1 MLQKENGRT
10 LGAFLFEEVLC
21 RWGGVEE
28 IVTDNR
34 TPFVA
39 ALEWLAAKYSIRHI
53 CISAYN
59 LRANGI
65 VERSHRT
72 ICDSLVKACNGDITQ
87 WPSLAPHTFWA
98 DRVTTRKAT
107 GHTPFFMAHGVE
119 PILPFDI
126 THSTFLLPDIS
137 KLTSTSD
144 LIAYRTRQ
152 LAKRDDDLALMHQR
166 ILHSRFTSIR
176 QFERQFANV
185 INDYNFH
192 PGSLVL
198 VLNKK
203 IEAASNAKCKPRY
216 FGPMIVVS
224 RSQGGSYRLAEI
236 DGTVSKLKFAAFQ
249 IIPYHPRSP
258 TSIEVTQFIN
268 PQTLTGDDEVHT

>member
-1 MLQKENGRT
+1 
-10 LGAFLFEEVLC
+10 
-21 RWGGVEE
+21 
-28 IVTDNR
+28 
-34 TPFVA
+34 
-39 ALEWLAAKYSIRHI
+39 
-53 CISAYN
+53 
-59 LRANGI
+59 
-65 VERSHRT
+65 
-72 ICDSLVKACNGDITQ
+72 
-87 WPSLAPHTFWA
+87 
-98 DRVTTRKAT
+98 
-107 GHTPFFMAHGVE
+107 
-119 PILPFDI
+119 
-126 THSTFLLPDIS
+126 
-137 KLTSTSD
+137 
-144 LIAYRTRQ
+144 
-152 LAKRDDDLALMHQR
+152 MHQR

-236 DGTVSKLKFAAFQ
+236 DGTVSKLKFAAFR